1 MLGLRHSIFK
11 VALLCIA
18 LGSKTADTATLEGK
32 VVGVSDG
39 DTITVLSNG
48 NEQTHVRIMGIDAPE
63 KKQAYG
69 QRSKQSMSECAF
81 GKTVAVEWNKKDR
94 YGRTIGKVIAEGVDC
109 GLSQIELGMAWH
121 YKTYAREQ
129 STADRDAYSNA
140 ETNARAKKMG
150 LWFDS
155 NPEAPWTF
163 RHRGQ

>member
-1 MLGLRHSIFK
+1 
-11 VALLCIA
+11 
-18 LGSKTADTATLEGK
+18 
-32 VVGVSDG
+32 
-39 DTITVLSNG
+39 
-48 NEQTHVRIMGIDAPE
+48 
-63 KKQAYG
+63 
-69 QRSKQSMSECAF
+69 MSECAF